1 MKQFVLALALTAGLA
16 APALAGTF
24 GPLVEADELAAALD
38 SAEPVLLDIRNA
50 GYEQGHAEGALFAPY
65 RMFRGPEKNPGA
77 LIDLEKFEAELEELG
92 LEQDTPIV
100 ILAEGKTDTDFG
112 SAARVYWTL
121 KSTGFTDL
129 SILNGGLEAWK
140 AAGLPVNATT
150 ESAFPSELDLSFDST
165 WLATTAD
172 VAAVTSGEVK
182 ALLVDARPAEFYTGK
197 EKHELAARPGT
208 VPGAVSHAY
217 TAFFKDGS
225 PKMSPAI
232 DPEALKAELGVKEDK
247 DTVFFCNTGH
257 WAASEWF
264 AASELAGV
272 PNAKLYAGSVVE
284 YSNAGYELENAPA
297 DESAQ
302 VTN

>member
-1 MKQFVLALALTAGLA
+1 MKQLALALALTAGLA
-16 APALAGTF
+16 SPVIAGTF
-24 GPLVEADELAAALD
+24 APLVEAEELAAVLD

-50 GYEQGHAEGALFAPY
+50 GYEEDHAEGALFAPY
-65 RMFRGPEKNPGA
+65 RMFRGPEGNPGA

-100 ILAEGKTDTDFG
+100 ILSEGKTDTDFG

-150 ESAFPSELDLSFDST
+150 ESAFPSELDLSFDAT

-172 VAAVTSGEVK
+172 VAAVTSGEAE

-197 EKHELAARPGT
+197 EKHELASRAGT
-208 VPGAVSHAY
+208 VPGAISHAY
-217 TAFFKDGS
+217 TAFFKNGA
-225 PKMSPAI
+225 PKMTSDF
-232 DPEALKAELGVKEDK
+232 DPEALKAELGVEDGRA
-247 DTVFFCNTGH
+247 TVFFCNTGH

-272 PNAKLYAGSVVE
+272 ASAKLYAGSVVE
-284 YSNAGYELENAPA
+284 YSNAGYDLENNPDPEA
-297 DESAQ
+297 AQ

>member
-16 APALAGTF
+16 TPAVAGTF

-77 LIDLEKFEAELEELG
+77 LIDLTKFEAELEELG
-92 LEQDTPIV
+92 LELDTPIV

-129 SILNGGLEAWK
+129 TILNGGLEAWK
-140 AAGLPVNATT
+140 AAGLPVDANV
-150 ESAFPSELDLSFDST
+150 ESAFPSELDLSFSSE

-172 VAAVTSGEVK
+172 VAAVASGEAK
-182 ALLVDARPAEFYTGK
+182 ALLVDARPVEFYSGK
-197 EKHELAARPGT
+197 EKHEQAARPGT
-208 VPGAVSHAY
+208 VPGAISHAY

-225 PKMSPAI
+225 PKISSGF
-232 DPEALKAELGVKEDK
+232 DPEALKAKLGVED
-247 DTVFFCNTGH
+247 DRETVFFCNTGH

-264 AASELAGV
+264 AASEIAGIS
-272 PNAKLYAGSVVE
+272 NTKLYAGSVVE
-284 YSNAGYELENAPA
+284 YSNAGYELENTPA
-297 DESAQ
+297 AEGTQ